1 MGEPMITE
9 EQTKKLRELHE
20 NVVRASTILAASPG
34 FFKRLVLS
42 KAQEEFD
49 NYLKEIGVD

>member
-1 MGEPMITE
+1 MGEPTLTK

-20 NVVRASTILAASPG
+20 NVVRASISLATSPG

-42 KAQEEFD
+42 KAQEAFD
-49 NYLKEIGVD
+49 NYLKEITGE